1 MKKILLFIAICS
13 FQCAI
18 SQVKKDM
25 GAFDKLKV
33 FDQITVELIASNEEK
48 IEINGTRSSEVEVIN
63 KNGELK
69 IRMSAKKL
77 LDGEDIEAKVYFKK
91 LTAIDA
97 NEGSFVGCDA
107 AFEQNSIYVSTQ
119 EGAQVN
125 LKLAVAQ
132 AEIKAATGGIIKLSG
147 TAQNQDISLGAG
159 GILEAKNLKTSSTV
173 VNVKAGGKAEVYA
186 SKFVDARVT
195 AGGNIIIHGN
205 PKEIK
210 RKTTLGGTIEEV
222 RE

>member
-1 MKKILLFIAICS
+1 MKKMFLFIAIVC
-13 FQCAI
+13 FQAVI
-18 SQVKKDM
+18 SQVKKDV
-25 GAFDKLKV
+25 GAFDKIKV
-33 FDQITVELIASNEEK
+33 FDQI
-48 IEINGTRSSEVEVIN
+48 EVIN

-77 LDGEDIEAKVYFKK
+77 LDGEDIDAKVYFKQ

-97 NEGSFVGCDA
+97 NEGSFVGCDKPLT
-107 AFEQNSIYVSTQ
+107 QTSIYVSTQ

-125 LKLAVAQ
+125 LKLSVDK

-147 TAQNQDISLGAG
+147 TAENQEASLGAG
-159 GILEAKNLKTSSTV
+159 GILQAKNLKTAQTS
-173 VNVKAGGKAEVYA
+173 VNVKAGGKAEIHA
-186 SKFVDARVT
+186 SNLVDARVT
-195 AGGNIIIHGN
+195 AGGNIKIYGN

-210 RKTTLGGTIEEV
+210 RKITLGGTIEEV